1 MTISAQFMFFVS
13 SFSPLF
19 AVFALL
25 DSLGSGSIARACG
38 VVAVIG
44 AIIPLAVVPI
54 VRHRISPTTLVVTS
68 SQIRDGDTLAYIA
81 TYLVP
86 FAAVQASSSRERVA
100 LAIFVVMIAVI
111 YIRSELFYINPFLAI
126 VGYRLFQVTTPKGSS
141 VVLIARR
148 KFLAADTVVHA
159 RRISAYVWW
168 EGSP

>member
-1 MTISAQFMFFVS
+1 MFFVS

-19 AVFALL
+19 AVLALL
-25 DSLGSGSIARACG
+25 DSLGSGPVARAC
-38 VVAVIG
+38 AVISAFG
-44 AIIPLAVVPI
+44 AILPFIVVPV
-54 VRHRISPTTLVVTS
+54 VRRRISPTTLVATS

-86 FAAVQASSSRERVA
+86 FAAVQATSTRERAA
-100 LAIFVVMIAVI
+100 LAIFVVMIAII

-126 VGYRLFQVTTPKGSS
+126 VGYRLFQVTTPKGNS

-148 KFLAADTVVHA
+148 KFLAADTAVKA

-168 EGSP
+168 EGRS